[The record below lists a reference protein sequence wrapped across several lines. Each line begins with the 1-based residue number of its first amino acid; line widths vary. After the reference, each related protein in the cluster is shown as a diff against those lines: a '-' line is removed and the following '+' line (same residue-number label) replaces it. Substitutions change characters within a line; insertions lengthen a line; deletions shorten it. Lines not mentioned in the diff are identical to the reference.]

1 MSNPRLDRLRQRLD
15 ESGLDL
21 LFVSQAENR
30 RYLSGFTGSA
40 GFLLVGPQTAVLAT
54 DFRYIEQAAAEAPD
68 FDLFRPEGDISRW
81 FPVLASGFGPVKMG
95 FESDSLPHA
104 AFLQLQKGVAEFS
117 FQLVPT
123 SGLVEGVR
131 AVKDAAELALI
142 EQAVALADAAF
153 AAVVARLEVG
163 WTELRLAWELERYM
177 REHGSGVMPF
187 DIIVAAG
194 PRSSLPHA
202 QPTDR
207 PIGVGEPIVIDMGAR
222 IGGYCSDMTRTI
234 CLGAPDDTFK
244 RVFDLVLGAQ
254 LTAEATI
261 AAAMTG
267 GQADALARRVIA
279 EGGHGDEFGHGLGH
293 GIGLVTHEQPRLG
306 LNSDHILADGM
317 VFSVEPGVYL
327 PGWGGV
333 RIEDL
338 VVLENGRARVL
349 TRSPKTEDGRPRP

>member
-1 MSNPRLDRLRQRLD
+1 MNARLDSVRQRLD

-40 GFLLVGPQTAVLAT
+40 GFLLVGPKTAILAT
-54 DFRYIEQAAAEAPD
+54 DFRYLEQAAAEAPD

-95 FESDSLPHA
+95 FESDSLSHA

-117 FQLVPT
+117 FQLAPT
-123 SGLVEGVR
+123 NGLVEAIR

-153 AAVVARLEVG
+153 ADVVARLEVG

-177 REHGSGVMPF
+177 REHGSGAMPF

-202 QPTDR
+202 QPSDR
-207 PIGVGEPIVIDMGAR
+207 PIAAGEPIVIDMGAR
-222 IGGYCSDMTRTI
+222 VGGYCSDMTRTI

-244 RVFDLVLGAQ
+244 RIFDLVLGAQ
-254 LTAEATI
+254 LTAEATV

-267 GQADALARRVIA
+267 HQADALARRVIA

-293 GIGLVTHEQPRLG
+293 GIGLVTHEPPRLG
-306 LNSDHILADGM
+306 LNSDHILTDGM
-317 VFSVEPGVYL
+317 VFSIEPGVYL

-338 VVLENGRARVL
+338 VVLENGRARAL
-349 TRSPKTEDGRPRP
+349 TRSPKTGDGRPRP